1 MRYWIALLLAVALVA
16 MPAQAGAVEGIRYE
30 GPFSTYVHDNITI
43 VSGDILGPTQDPP
56 ASVFIRHN
64 HKTSVDASLRY
75 SFSPYTQGVW
85 RIELDGAAFPSEVW
99 FLPRSSMT
107 VEIVPGVYLVSA
119 EPDNDGRTFVQIR
132 IKNSFNGVAEIR
144 RVEFYIEPDTV
155 PPPPV
160 LWLNAV
166 PGLNSVHMTWGLS
179 DAGDLLDYVI
189 YVNGELHGTTTE
201 RQYTVTDL
209 PADHPVTV
217 AVRARDKFGNLSDP
231 VERTVTPYGL
241 DETPPEPPAGLAYTP
256 GMGSIRLDWLASPEP
271 DVAGYR
277 VYVDGELVA
286 DIESPGYTL
295 DAPEYRAYEVAVTA
309 YDASGNESAPSTITA
324 YPVDPNAP
332 VSPPG
337 PPRNLLARPGPR
349 SVILQWS
356 PPSEGADSYR
366 VSRDGEY
373 LGETT
378 TTKWEDRGVSPN
390 ATYSYAVVAVNAA
403 GDSPPATVMVHTPD
417 AGPLDGVESQLGGLP
432 GAVLSGL
439 GLFSPIAWVA
449 AALILAH
456 VILTRGLQMIAGRRR
471 A

>member
-1 MRYWIALLLAVALVA
+1 MRYWTALLLAVALVA
-16 MPAQAGAVEGIRYE
+16 MPAPAVAADGIKYE
-30 GPFSTYVHDNITI
+30 GPFTTWLHANVVVVGGN
-43 VSGDILGPTQDPP
+43 VLGPTQDPP
-56 ASVFIRHN
+56 SSFFVKHVGNNPI
-64 HKTSVDASLRY
+64 DAIITY
-75 SFSPYTQGVW
+75 SFTPYTKGVW
-85 RIELDGAAFPSEVW
+85 RVEIDGASFPSEVQFW
-99 FLPRSSMT
+99 PLGDIR
-107 VEIVPGVYLVSA
+107 EILPGVVLVTASPRGS
-119 EPDNDGRTFVQIR
+119 ETFLQIR
-132 IKNSFNGVAEIR
+132 IPRSFAGVLEIR
-144 RVEFYIEPDTV
+144 RVEFYIEPDTT

-179 DAGDLLDYVI
+179 DADDLLDYVI
-189 YVNGELHGTTTE
+189 YVNGELHGTTTDQ
-201 RQYTVTDL
+201 QYTVTDL

-217 AVRARDKFGNLSDP
+217 AVRARDKSGNLSDP
-231 VERTVTPYGL
+231 VECTVTPYGL

-286 DIESPGYTL
+286 DVASPGYTL

-337 PPRNLLARPGPR
+337 PPRNLRARPGPR
-349 SVILQWS
+349 SVILEWS
-356 PPSEGADSYR
+356 PPAEGADSYR
-366 VSRDGEY
+366 VYRDGDN

-378 TTKWEDRGVSPN
+378 TTKFEDRGVSPN
-390 ATYSYAVVAVNAA
+390 RTYSYAVVAVNAA
-403 GDSPPATVMVHTPD
+403 GDSPPATVQVHTPD
-417 AGPLDGVESQLGGLP
+417 AGPLDGVESHLGGLP

-439 GLFSPIAWVA
+439 GLFSPIAWLA

-456 VILTRGLQMIAGRRR
+456 LLLTRGLQMIAGRRR